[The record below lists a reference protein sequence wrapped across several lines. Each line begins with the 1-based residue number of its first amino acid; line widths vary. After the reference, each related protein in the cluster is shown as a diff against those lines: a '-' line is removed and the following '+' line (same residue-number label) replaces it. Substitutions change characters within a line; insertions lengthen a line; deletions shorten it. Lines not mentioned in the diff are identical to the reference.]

1 MKMST
6 KGRYAMVALTD
17 IALQPKDSIVSLL
30 AISQRQGISIT
41 YLEQIF
47 VKLRCGGLV
56 KSRRGPGG
64 GYYLAKPAYDIRVI
78 EVLIAVDE
86 RVDPMQKGISVTG
99 ASSGSRSQSLTN
111 RLWESLSA
119 NIYVF
124 LHQTRLSDVIQN
136 ELMPCP
142 AVPSLLS
149 VVDDG

>member
-17 IALQPKDSIVSLL
+17 IALQPKNSIVSLL
-30 AISQRQGISIT
+30 EISNRQGISLT

-47 VKLRCGGLV
+47 VRLRRGGLV

-64 GYYLAKPAYDIRVI
+64 GYSLAKAAHDIRVI
-78 EVLIAVDE
+78 DVLIAVDE
-86 RVDPMQKGISVTG
+86 TVDPMQKGITVTG

-124 LHQTRLSDVIQN
+124 LHQIRLSDVIEN
-136 ELMPCP
+136 GLAPCP
-142 AVPSLLS
+142 ALPIIFS
-149 VVDDG
+149 VIEE

>member
-17 IALQPKDSIVSLL
+17 IALQPKNTIVSLL
-30 AISQRQGISIT
+30 EISNRQGISLT

-47 VKLRCGGLV
+47 VRLRRGGLV

-64 GYYLAKPAYDIRVI
+64 GYSLARAAHDIRVI
-78 EVLIAVDE
+78 DVLIAVDE
-86 RVDPMQKGISVTG
+86 TVDPMQKGIKVTG
-99 ASSGSRSQSLTN
+99 ALSGSRSQSLTN

-124 LHQTRLSDVIQN
+124 LHQISLSDVIEN
-136 ELMPCP
+136 GLAPCP
-142 AVPSLLS
+142 ALPIIFS
-149 VVDDG
+149 VIEE

>member
-17 IALQPKDSIVSLL
+17 IALQPKNSIVSLL
-30 AISQRQGISIT
+30 EISNRQGISLT

-47 VKLRCGGLV
+47 VRLRRGGLV

-64 GYYLAKPAYDIRVI
+64 GYSLAKAAHDIRVI
-78 EVLIAVDE
+78 DVLIAVDE
-86 RVDPMQKGISVTG
+86 TVDPMQKGIKVTG
-99 ASSGSRSQSLTN
+99 ALSGSRSQSLTN

-124 LHQTRLSDVIQN
+124 LHQIRLSDVIEN
-136 ELMPCP
+136 GLAPCP
-142 AVPSLLS
+142 ALPIIFS
-149 VVDDG
+149 VIEE

>member
-17 IALQPKDSIVSLL
+17 IALQPKNSIVSLL
-30 AISQRQGISIT
+30 EISNRQGISLT

-47 VKLRCGGLV
+47 VRLRRGGLV

-64 GYYLAKPAYDIRVI
+64 GYSLARAAHDIRVI
-78 EVLIAVDE
+78 DVLIAVDE
-86 RVDPMQKGISVTG
+86 TVDPMQKGIKVTG
-99 ASSGSRSQSLTN
+99 ALSGSRSQSLTN

-124 LHQTRLSDVIQN
+124 LHQIRLSDVIEN
-136 ELMPCP
+136 GLAPCP
-142 AVPSLLS
+142 ALPIIFS
-149 VVDDG
+149 VIEE

>member
-17 IALQPKDSIVSLL
+17 IALQPKNSIVSLL
-30 AISQRQGISIT
+30 EISNRQGISLT

-47 VKLRCGGLV
+47 VRLRRGGLV

-64 GYYLAKPAYDIRVI
+64 GYSLARAAHDIRVI
-78 EVLIAVDE
+78 DVLIAVDE
-86 RVDPMQKGISVTG
+86 TVDPMQKGIKVTG

-124 LHQTRLSDVIQN
+124 LHQIRLSDVIEN
-136 ELMPCP
+136 GLAPCP
-142 AVPSLLS
+142 ALPIIFS
-149 VVDDG
+149 VIEE